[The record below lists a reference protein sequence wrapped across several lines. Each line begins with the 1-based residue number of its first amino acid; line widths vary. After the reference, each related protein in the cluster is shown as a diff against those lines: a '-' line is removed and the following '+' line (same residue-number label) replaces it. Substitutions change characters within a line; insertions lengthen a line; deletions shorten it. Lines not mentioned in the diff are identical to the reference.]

1 MKRVSTLVT
10 ALILCTAALEAQA
23 PRVVRTPESYGPD
36 FQDTHVGAAAFH
48 GNTPQAQYVFQTFT
62 SGYLESNTSSGSSY
76 QVYNAPLSLPD
87 GAEIHGL
94 CLYADDTNP
103 DSGVLLK
110 LKATRL
116 VPLGITP
123 GADDVTSYLVSD
135 WSTGAGVICADVVPP
150 YVYREKSDE
159 DGVFLAHYF
168 EALLYPS
175 TGIGGVKV
183 IWRRIVSPPPAVA
196 TFPDVP
202 TSHPFFQFVEALYAA
217 GITAG
222 YGNGNF
228 GVNDPITRGQMAVF
242 LSKALGL
249 HWN

>member
-1 MKRVSTLVT
+1 MKRSSSLFGALVLSS
-10 ALILCTAALEAQA
+10 AVLKGQSPGL
-23 PRVVRTPESYGPD
+23 VRTPESYGPD
-36 FQDTHVGAAAFH
+36 FQATHVGAAAFH
-48 GNTPQAQYVFQTFT
+48 GNTYLAEYVFQSFT
-62 SGYLESNTSSGSSY
+62 SGYLESNHTGGY
-76 QVYNAPLSLPD
+76 QVYVAPLTLPA

-94 CLYADDTNP
+94 CLYADDLNP
-103 DSGVLLK
+103 DAGVLMK

-116 VPLGITP
+116 VPGGVLPGAVDITP
-123 GADDVTSYLVSD
+123 YIQSD
-135 WSTGAGVICADVVPP
+135 WAFGAGVACADVVPP
-150 YVYREKSDE
+150 YVYKETSDE

-168 EALLYPS
+168 EVLLNPS

-183 IWRRIVSPPPAVA
+183 IWRRTVSPPPATA

-202 TSHPFFQFVEALYAA
+202 TDHPFFQFVEALYAA

-228 GVNDPITRGQMAVF
+228 GVGDPITRGQMAVF

-249 HWN
+249 HWQ